1 MSADGSL
8 TYDVTELRMERLKP
22 LIRKEIVQT
31 LRGDK

>member
-8 TYDVTELRMERLKP
+8 TYDSTLELRMERLKP

-31 LRGDK
+31 LRG